1 MDKTEAKIRDLYRIP
16 CGPMEI
22 SADSVCRKGLKDSMD
37 KLLDRLTHEIHP
49 VVIDDADGADG
60 NHDADENHAEKEETD
75 DERKE
80 RLIKEGKLKAEV
92 KATIRQYEEELQGNS
107 KLLQDISGKIEKW

>member
-60 NHDADENHAEKEETD
+60 NHDADGNHAEK
-75 DERKE
+75 
-80 RLIKEGKLKAEV
+80 
-92 KATIRQYEEELQGNS
+92 ELQGNS
-107 KLLQDISGKIEKW
+107 KLLQDISSKIEKW

>member
-1 MDKTEAKIRDLYRIP
+1 MNKTEAKIRDLYRIP

-37 KLLDRLTHEIHP
+37 KLLDRLTHEVHP

-60 NHDADENHAEKEETD
+60 NHAEKEETD

>member
-1 MDKTEAKIRDLYRIP
+1 MNKTEAKIRDLYRIP

-22 SADSVCRKGLKDSMD
+22 SADSVCRKGLRDNMD

-49 VVIDDADGADG
+49 VVIDDIG
-60 NHDADENHAEKEETD
+60 ENHAEKEETD
-75 DERKE
+75 EEKKE
-80 RLIKEGKLKAEV
+80 RLVKEGRLKAEV
-92 KATIRQYEEELQGNS
+92 RATVRQYEEELQGNS

>member
-1 MDKTEAKIRDLYRIP
+1 MNKTEAKIRDLYRIP

-22 SADSVCRKGLKDSMD
+22 SADSVCRKGLRDNMD

-49 VVIDDADGADG
+49 VVIDDADDADG
-60 NHDADENHAEKEETD
+60 NHAEK
-75 DERKE
+75 
-80 RLIKEGKLKAEV
+80 
-92 KATIRQYEEELQGNS
+92 ELQGNS